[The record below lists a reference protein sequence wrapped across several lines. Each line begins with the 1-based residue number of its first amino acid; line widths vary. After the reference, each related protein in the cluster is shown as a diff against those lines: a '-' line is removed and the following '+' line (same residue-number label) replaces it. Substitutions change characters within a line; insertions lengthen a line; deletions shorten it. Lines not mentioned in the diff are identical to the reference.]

1 MFSDGQTS
9 SGKTFTLS
17 GIDLAEGVIPY
28 ALHDIF
34 ERRSELLAIGT
45 KAEVEVSYVE
55 IYREECFDLLACRD
69 GCLTS
74 RSKLELRETPQG
86 ETILDGIHSELVT
99 DITQAIR
106 CLAEAAKGRSTGN
119 TAMNAQSS
127 RSHAI
132 FTASLRVTRG
142 TGVVVSKLHLVDL
155 AGSERA
161 KKTLATGR
169 YTQRSLALVHMIDQ

>member
-1 MFSDGQTS
+1 MLMFSDGQTS

-17 GIDLAEGVIPY
+17 GIDLTEGVIPY

-55 IYREECFDLLACRD
+55 IYREECFDLLARD
-69 GCLTS
+69 AGQTS
-74 RSKLELRETPQG
+74 RNKLELRETPQG
-86 ETILDGIHSELVT
+86 ETILDGIHTQLVT
-99 DITQAIR
+99 DITQAIT
-106 CLAEAAKGRSTGN
+106 CLSEAAKGRSTGN

-161 KKTLATGR
+161 KKTLATGP
-169 YTQRSLALVHMIDQ
+169 